1 MLGNSWLKSMHASCL
16 ALALVL
22 VSTAC
27 LVPAQSKILKGGV
40 QEENLRLHPASAAG
54 RPLQGGTTDSMRIS
68 RAPSALRG
76 SAVDASAF
84 GAPQSPSLDA
94 LRGSAVDDNQFAK
107 PPKNF
112 DIGAERGSREMALA
126 WEKWHHQLS
135 EAIYTRWQ
143 RMARDPGKATIRITV
158 TRNRQIT
165 AQILDG
171 RGGPEF
177 MDVVMAA
184 IQSLDGNQGLT
195 FPAKSQ
201 RQEVSFEA
209 DYIAASNVTP
219 GYSWVK
225 NDVEHIKQSY

>member
-1 MLGNSWLKSMHASCL
+1 MLGNSWFKPMHATCV
-16 ALALVL
+16 ALAALLISSV
-22 VSTAC
+22 C
-27 LVPAQSKILKGGV
+27 LVPTQAKILKGGV
-40 QEENLRLHPASAAG
+40 QEENLRLHPASASG
-54 RPLQGGTTDSMRIS
+54 RPLQGGANDSLRIS

-84 GAPQSPSLDA
+84 GAPQTASLDA

-107 PPKNF
+107 PPKSF
-112 DIGAERGSREMALA
+112 DIGAERGSKEMALA

-158 TRNRQIT
+158 TRDHQIS
-165 AQILDG
+165 AQVLDG

-177 MDVVMAA
+177 MDVVLAA
-184 IQSLDGNQGLT
+184 IQSLDHNPGLT

-225 NDVEHIKQSY
+225 NDVEHIKQNY